1 MTDHRTNPETAEPLP
16 PLPPE
21 LMERLLAEIE
31 CGAPAT
37 DAEVAETEALLL
49 SCRLLPPTE
58 LQVHRMRSA
67 VLPRSYRRAILTA
80 AAALVLLALLALP
93 AALLLARPAHTVPLR
108 PQTYII
114 SDPADRSE
122 IIVRVKEHAVA
133 VPDDVI

>member
-21 LMERLLAEIE
+21 IMERLLAEIE

-37 DAEVAETEALLL
+37 DAEVAETEDLLL

-58 LQVHRMRSA
+58 LQVHRMRAA
-67 VLPRSYRRAILTA
+67 VLPRGYRRAILTA
-80 AAALVLLALLALP
+80 AAALVLLVLP

-114 SDPADRSE
+114 SDPSDRSE
-122 IIVRVKEHAVA
+122 ILIQMQQPAVA
-133 VPDDVI
+133 VPDDII

>member
-58 LQVHRMRSA
+58 LQVHRMRAA
-67 VLPRSYRRAILTA
+67 VLPRSYGRRVLAA
-80 AAALVLLALLALP
+80 AAALALLVLP
-93 AALLLARPAHTVPLR
+93 AALFVMHGREDGTIPLR
-108 PQTYII
+108 SQTYII
-114 SDPADRSE
+114 TDPADRSE

>member
-49 SCRLLPPTE
+49 ACPLLPPTAA
-58 LQVHRMRSA
+58 QAQRMRAA

-80 AAALVLLALLALP
+80 AAALVLLVLP

-122 IIVRVKEHAVA
+122 ILIQVQQPAVA
-133 VPDDVI
+133 VPDDII

>member
-1 MTDHRTNPETAEPLP
+1 MTDHRTTPETADPLP

-37 DAEVAETEALLL
+37 DAEVAETEDLLL

-80 AAALVLLALLALP
+80 AAALVLLVLP
-93 AALLLARPAHTVPLR
+93 AALLLARPAQSIPLR

-122 IIVRVKEHAVA
+122 ILIQVKQPAVS
-133 VPDDVI
+133 VPDDII

>member
-31 CGAPAT
+31 CGTPAT

-67 VLPRSYRRAILTA
+67 VLPRRYGRRVLAA
-80 AAALVLLALLALP
+80 AAALALLVLP
-93 AALLLARPAHTVPLR
+93 AALFVMHGREDGTIPLR
-108 PQTYII
+108 SQTYII
-114 SDPADRSE
+114 TDPADRSE

>member
-80 AAALVLLALLALP
+80 AAALVLLVLP
-93 AALLLARPAHTVPLR
+93 AALLLARPAQSIPLR

>member
-1 MTDHRTNPETAEPLP
+1 MTAHRTNPETAEPLP

-31 CGAPAT
+31 CGTPAT

-58 LQVHRMRSA
+58 LQAHRMRSA

-80 AAALVLLALLALP
+80 AAALVLLVLP

-122 IIVRVKEHAVA
+122 ILIQVKQPAIA
-133 VPDDVI
+133 VPDDII

>member
-58 LQVHRMRSA
+58 LQVHRMRAA

-80 AAALVLLALLALP
+80 AAALVLLVLP
-93 AALLLARPAHTVPLR
+93 ATLLLARPAQSIPLR

>member
-1 MTDHRTNPETAEPLP
+1 MTDHRTNLETAEPLP

-58 LQVHRMRSA
+58 LQAHRMRAA

-80 AAALVLLALLALP
+80 AAALVLLVLP

-122 IIVRVKEHAVA
+122 ILIQVQQPAVT
-133 VPDDVI
+133 VPDDII

>member
-67 VLPRSYRRAILTA
+67 VLPRSYRRAILTV
-80 AAALVLLALLALP
+80 AAALVLLALP

-122 IIVRVKEHAVA
+122 ILIQVKQPAVA

>member
-58 LQVHRMRSA
+58 LQAHRMRAA

-80 AAALVLLALLALP
+80 AAALVLLALP

-122 IIVRVKEHAVA
+122 ILIQVQQPAVA
-133 VPDDVI
+133 VPDDII